1 MTQATQT
8 RAGHAPP
15 IAALTSAGRGGDEPL
30 TQRIRMVG
38 ESGTRE
44 SGQG

>member
-8 RAGHAPP
+8 LAGHAPQ

-30 TQRIRMVG
+30 MQRIRMVR
-38 ESGTRE
+38 ERGTRE